1 MSENTTAETAEASE
15 QPQVTPADVAAAQ
28 HEHMEEPAFRTI
40 TSQRQ
45 LDTIIAERLKR
56 ERAKFADYADL
67 REKAATVDELTTRAE
82 QAEGRLAELEH
93 AEKVRGWRETAAAE
107 YGVPASA
114 LRGETQKELTEH
126 AALLS
131 ELLHGG
137 ATGGAAGNRTVIK
150 TEGEGA
156 GLALNGD
163 PLLDKLKGILGI

>member
-1 MSENTTAETAEASE
+1 MSENTAVETAEASE

-56 ERAKFADYADL
+56 ERAKYADL
-67 REKAATVDELTTRAE
+67 REKAATVDELTSRAE

-93 AEKVRGWRETAAAE
+93 AEKVRGWREAAAAE

-131 ELLHGG
+131 ELLSGG
-137 ATGGAAGNRTVIK
+137 ATGGAAGKRTVIK

-163 PLLDKLKGILGI
+163 PLLDKLKGVLGI

>member
-1 MSENTTAETAEASE
+1 MSENTTVETAEVSE

-67 REKAATVDELTTRAE
+67 REKAATVDELTSRAE

-93 AEKVRGWRETAAAE
+93 AE

-163 PLLDKLKGILGI
+163 PLLDKLKGVLGI

>member
-1 MSENTTAETAEASE
+1 MSENTTAETAEVSE

-28 HEHMEEPAFRTI
+28 HEHMEDPAFRTI

-45 LDTIIAERLKR
+45 LDAIIAERLKR

-93 AEKVRGWRETAAAE
+93 AEKVRGWREAAATE

-114 LRGETQKELTEH
+114 LRGRRRR
-126 AALLS
+126 S
-131 ELLHGG
+131 
-137 ATGGAAGNRTVIK
+137 
-150 TEGEGA
+150 
-156 GLALNGD
+156 
-163 PLLDKLKGILGI
+163 